1 MVLLSIVNM
10 ACIGSVN
17 TGSDMNYIAPAEINY
32 RQYFSRNHS
41 RLDPIEGIWTEYVV
55 GTLYHN
61 GKVLQ
66 RKEIPKRARWIVIK
80 KEESYKI
87 LNEYGEQNKYVANFK
102 QKSNENA
109 FTFDCYFIKTKDHIR
124 TEAKLVDGNRIEM
137 AYDAPKGVF
146 EENYH
151 QFMDTELPEEEQ
163 KQLQLHWQ
171 FNWLKTFPL
180 DLEDSQ

>member
-1 MVLLSIVNM
+1 M

-17 TGSDMNYIAPAEINY
+17 TRSDLNYIAPAEINY
-32 RQYFSRNHS
+32 REYFARNQA

-80 KEESYKI
+80 KEVSYKS
-87 LNEYGEQNKYVANFK
+87 LNEYGEQDKYVANFK

-109 FTFDCYFIKTKDHIR
+109 LTVDCYFIKTKDHIR

-180 DLEDSQ
+180 DLEDNR